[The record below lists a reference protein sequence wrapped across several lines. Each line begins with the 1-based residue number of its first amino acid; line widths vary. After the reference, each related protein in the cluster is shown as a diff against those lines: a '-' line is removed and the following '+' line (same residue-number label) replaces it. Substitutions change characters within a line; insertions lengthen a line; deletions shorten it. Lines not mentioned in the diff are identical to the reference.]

1 VVPVSDQ
8 PMASQLQTALRVTK
22 AGATALEAAA
32 DELCALDSVAGD
44 GDHGLAMETAAKSI
58 RHRLADDPPSDLA
71 SLIELLADEFGAVG
85 GSMGA
90 LLSVAFSA
98 LGDRAAGASGPLS
111 GGQVA
116 DYLAVVCEE
125 LSEFGGAKVGDKTI
139 VDAVAGAHTGAA
151 AAADRGASASE
162 TLEAAAAGASAGAES
177 TAGLIARVGRASRL
191 GERSRGSVDAGA
203 RSFALA
209 LTAVADAYSTEE
221 PK

>member
-1 VVPVSDQ
+1 MVPVSDQ
-8 PMASQLQTALRVTK
+8 PMASQLQTALRVTR
-22 AGATALEAAA
+22 AGAAALEVAA

-44 GDHGLAMETAAKSI
+44 GDHGLAMEAAAKAI
-58 RHRLADDPPSDLA
+58 RHRLANDPPPDLA
-71 SLIELLADEFGAVG
+71 SLIELLAGEFGAVG

-98 LGDRAAGASGPLS
+98 LGDQAAGASGPLS
-111 GGQVA
+111 AAEVT
-116 DYLAVVCEE
+116 DYLAAVCEA

-139 VDAVAGAHTGAA
+139 VDAVAAAHTAA
-151 AAADRGASASE
+151 AEAAARGAGAPE
-162 TLEAAAAGASAGAES
+162 TLAAAAAGASAGAES